1 MTGALSR
8 AAPPADRARV
18 ADSLAAFAGW
28 LRSVGYTS
36 YDQYDFWA
44 TTYGIWSKGLYYRY
58 GRLAAPLVLPLLAV
72 DWLVPSSR
80 RWVCLPKRFAIADAH
95 YLMGFLALYR
105 ATREPTHL
113 SAASALADA
122 LLASSI
128 PGYTGHCWG
137 YPFDWQTKRGLWK
150 RNTPL
155 VTTTPYVF
163 DAFVELYQ
171 TSGDRHHLELARSIA
186 EFVAN
191 DIHDTA
197 VGDGWAASYTPFD
210 TSQVVNASAYRAAC
224 MAEAAHL
231 SNADR
236 YHRLAAGN
244 VRFVLD
250 QQRPDGAWPY
260 SADDP
265 SDQFVDHFHTCFVI
279 QGLYRAYRVLGDR
292 AILDAVQRGYAYY
305 RQRLFSADGRPRP
318 FAEADHRQFRVLE
331 LYDHAEALELALLL
345 RPDVC
350 TDALV
355 VSMVTQLLN
364 LQTAQGHF
372 VTRISSGGIRNL
384 VPYHRWAQAQAFCAL
399 SRYYEQLRP
408 AAGVISIARSP
419 LGRCRVPSSRDS

>member
-1 MTGALSR
+1 MTDRLKQS
-8 AAPPADRARV
+8 APPAGCSPERV
-18 ADSLAAFAGW
+18 AAALEAFLRW

-44 TTYGIWSKGLYYRY
+44 TAYGIWSKGLYYRY
-58 GRLAAPLVLPLLAV
+58 GQLAAPLVLPLLAA
-72 DWLVPSSR
+72 DWLFPSSR

-113 SAASALADA
+113 SAAIALADA

-137 YPFDWQTKRGLWK
+137 YPFNWQTKRGLWK
-150 RNTPL
+150 QDTPL

-163 DAFVELYQ
+163 DAFVELYE
-171 TSGDRHHLELARSIA
+171 TSGDRGHLELARSIA

-191 DIHDTA
+191 DIHDTP
-197 VGDGWAASYTPFD
+197 VGNGCAAGYTPFD

-224 MAEAAHL
+224 LAEAAQF
-231 SNADR
+231 SAAER
-236 YHRLAAGN
+236 YRRLAVGN

-260 SADDP
+260 SANDP
-265 SDQFVDHFHTCFVI
+265 NDQFVDHFHTCFVL
-279 QGLYRAYRVLGDR
+279 QGLYRAYAVLGDR
-292 AILDAVQRGYAYY
+292 AILDAVQRGYTYY
-305 RQRLFSADGRPRP
+305 RQRLFSADGHPRP
-318 FAEADHRQFRVLE
+318 FAKTTHAQFRRLE

-345 RPDVC
+345 RPDVR
-350 TDALV
+350 TDDLAAA
-355 VSMVTQLLN
+355 MVAQLLN
-364 LQTAQGHF
+364 LQTVPGYF
-372 VTRISSGGIRNL
+372 VTRISTGGIRNR

-399 SRYYEQLRP
+399 SRYYEHLTM
-408 AAGVISIARSP
+408 G
-419 LGRCRVPSSRDS
+419 G